1 MDQKNPTEQNN
12 KNSNH
17 QSQQQQFPGPMMP
30 PGQLFPGQFPPGPF
44 PPHGFPPFPQF
55 PFPPPGSHFP
65 LPSPPMSGV
74 APQSQSLTSAIGL
87 VSAAAPVEVG
97 QPNCTLYIQNLPE
110 KPNPLKHLP
119 PLLNDLFSAF
129 GPLRRLPVVRKGLAL
144 NGQAWVI
151 FEKQEDADRALKSLQ
166 GTRVWRKSMVIRYA
180 RFRSDC
186 VIKESGGGI
195 EALEEEKKIRDF
207 DRLERSKTPRTTR
220 RQLLNRLMS
229 SNPST
234 LRSVSISGPDVLLPN
249 RILFIQN
256 IPQSGTLTVPELFR
270 RYPGFQ
276 DLRTIPNR
284 PDVAFVEYET
294 ETQAGVARQIL
305 DKTEIVPGTFLRVSF
320 ARR

>member
-1 MDQKNPTEQNN
+1 MDQKNSMDQN
-12 KNSNH
+12 KNFN

-30 PGQLFPGQFPPGPF
+30 PGQFPGQFPPGPF
-44 PPHGFPPFPQF
+44 PLPPHGFPPFPQF
-55 PFPPPGSHFP
+55 PFPPPGGHFP
-65 LPSPPMSGV
+65 FPSPISAS

-119 PLLNDLFSAF
+119 PLLNDIFSAF

-151 FEKQEDADRALKSLQ
+151 FEKQEDADRALKNLQ

-186 VIKESGGGI
+186 VIKESGGI

-256 IPQSGTLTVPELFR
+256 IPQSGILTIPELFR

-305 DKTEIVPGTFLRVSF
+305 DKTEIVQGTFLRVSF